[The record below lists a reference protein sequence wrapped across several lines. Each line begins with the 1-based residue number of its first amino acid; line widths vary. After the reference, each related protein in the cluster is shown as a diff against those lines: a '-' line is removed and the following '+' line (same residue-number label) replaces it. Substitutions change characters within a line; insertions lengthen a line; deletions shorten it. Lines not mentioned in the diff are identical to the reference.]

1 MNGTRER
8 SFGADPDA
16 SAHDLMND
24 ATEVLQHARGLAS
37 LLANLIHESDAR
49 DRKGMVSAW
58 EAIEILTYIGVQ
70 CAAQGHAKMVWQ
82 QAPSGQSDF
91 SRGGP

>member
-1 MNGTRER
+1 MSGTRER
-8 SFGADPDA
+8 SFGPDPDA

-37 LLANLIHESDAR
+37 LLANLIHESEAR

-70 CAAQGHAKMVWQ
+70 CAAQGHARMVWEA
-82 QAPSGQSDF
+82 APKSDAARA
-91 SRGGP
+91 S